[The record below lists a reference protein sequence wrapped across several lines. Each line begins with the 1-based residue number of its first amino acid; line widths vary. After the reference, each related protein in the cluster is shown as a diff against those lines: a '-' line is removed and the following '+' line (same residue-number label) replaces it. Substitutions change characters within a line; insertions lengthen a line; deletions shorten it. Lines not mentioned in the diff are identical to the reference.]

1 MKDARTCYS
10 GVQTCCRRSILG
22 EEDHVQKESIHLWTK
37 GSPLISHT
45 HTSSGLSGVWITEGR
60 GGEESSPVREEEAG
74 ERAARMVRAGWG
86 GGEVERGGE
95 GQCPEWPG
103 RARSFPRAPPCGE
116 GGEHLSLLASGY
128 FALTC

>member
-1 MKDARTCYS
+1 MHVLVTVVYIHAVA
-10 GVQTCCRRSILG
+10 GVSWE

-86 GGEVERGGE
+86 GGEGRGG
-95 GQCPEWPG
+95 PVP
-103 RARSFPRAPPCGE
+103 RVARKSTFIPHSATLW
-116 GGEHLSLLASGY
+116 GGW
-128 FALTC
+128 